1 MALRARWLAL
11 VAMVAISAGC
21 AGGTPDPGPTALT
34 AAERLAQ
41 VKAVV
46 DAASSVHLALTSTGV
61 PDDANGVLGLDGVGT
76 HPPAFKGSISAR
88 MAGVVASIEVVALSG
103 VVHVKL
109 PLTTIYRAEDP
120 ATLGAPDPAELL
132 AAERGVTSLLTAV
145 QSPTLSGQQR
155 VGAEVVATYTGSVPG
170 QAVVDL
176 FGIGT
181 AASSY
186 AVTFGVVEQ
195 SGQLRTVQLT
205 GPFYG
210 AASATYLLTLDRYGE
225 PVTIT
230 AP

>member
-1 MALRARWLAL
+1 MAWRARWWAL
-11 VAMVAISAGC
+11 VALVSLTFGC
-21 AGGTPDPGPTALT
+21 STAAPEPGPTAVT
-34 AAERLAQ
+34 PAERLAQ
-41 VKAVV
+41 VKTVV
-46 DAASSVHLALTSTGV
+46 DAASSVHLTLTSTGV
-61 PDDANGVLGLDGVGT
+61 PDEANGVLGLAGVGT
-76 HPPAFKGSISAR
+76 HPPAFKGTISAR
-88 MAGVVASIEVVALSG
+88 MAGVVANIEVVALSG

-109 PLTTIYRAEDP
+109 PLTTIYRAVDP

-132 AAERGVTSLLTAV
+132 AADHGVTSLLTAT
-145 QSPTLSGQQR
+145 QSPTLGSPQR
-155 VGAEVVATYTGSVPG
+155 IGSEVVATYAGSLPG

-181 AASSY
+181 AAATY
-186 AVTFGVVEQ
+186 AVTFGVVEPA
-195 SGQLRTVQLT
+195 GQLRTVQLT